1 MFSLLDTVNVF
12 TVAVVKNTECLCLPR
27 VNDKPCTTAW
37 GETCGGGGETL
48 CLPQEAKGGFYRCGP
63 LCLLYYHPSCVYS
76 WCTRLEK
83 RRSHLLSSWPGL
95 VCNWGGDW
103 ERQMSFGG
111 LDYSLLRPRGF
122 MNSLLC
128 QLGASWLSGQS
139 LCSPTDVLMD
149 SLLVTL
155 CSRNKDMSNN
165 WILEA
170 NYVLHCIFKCQSCN
184 KLKKLIN
191 GVTLLIVLMA
201 SKFMYICV
209 HLWAISYQ
217 HLSYIFNYAVSLSC
231 WSSYRHCSYL

>member
-12 TVAVVKNTECLCLPR
+12 TVAVVKDIECQCLPR

-37 GETCGGGGETL
+37 GETFGSGGETL

-103 ERQMSFGG
+103 ERQMPFGG

-139 LCSPTDVLMD
+139 LCSPTDVLMG

-155 CSRNKDMSNN
+155 CSRNKDVSNY

-170 NYVLHCIFKCQSCN
+170 NYALPLHLQMSVMQQITETQSMESPFWYC
-184 KLKKLIN
+184 KWLQSLH
-191 GVTLLIVLMA
+191 TFL
-201 SKFMYICV
+201 
-209 HLWAISYQ
+209 
-217 HLSYIFNYAVSLSC
+217 YIFEPSVINIYHIFSTM
-231 WSSYRHCSYL
+231 HFP